1 MKSSSTK
8 FNFPMDNNRPDN
20 HSIYN
25 EEVDLSKQS
34 HNILVCIIQ
43 ELGYRL
49 FLWTVNCDLQAAD
62 AGEDALPSAAEASH
76 HMMGGGA

>member
-1 MKSSSTK
+1 
-8 FNFPMDNNRPDN
+8 MDNNRPDN

-49 FLWTVNCDLQAAD
+49 FLRTVNCEVFLQGKVWILLD
-62 AGEDALPSAAEASH
+62 KSRYMYFHLYRQNHCLLVEIVENG
-76 HMMGGGA
+76 